1 MPEPATMTDAD
12 GSASAEPQPFPIAI
26 DDVRPS
32 QLYVDGLK
40 LSLVTQWFDFADPNY
55 DALPVRKVEDEWML
69 TDGHT
74 RAFVTYLAGAD
85 RLRIVRDTDDLPMD
99 VYRTCLDWCE
109 EEGVTEIGD
118 LTGRVLN
125 HDDFEEQWIARCQ
138 AEMEDG

>member
-1 MPEPATMTDAD
+1 MTDAD
-12 GSASAEPQPFPIAI
+12 GSACAEPRPFSVPL

-55 DALPVRKVEDEWML
+55 EALPVRKVEDEWML

-74 RAFVTYLAGAD
+74 RAFVTHLAGAD

-99 VYRTCLDWCE
+99 VYRTCLDWCD

-118 LTGRVLN
+118 LTGRVVN
-125 HDDFEEQWIARCQ
+125 HHEFEERWIARCQ
-138 AEMEDG
+138 ALRHEE